1 MYPEERIIDM
11 VEGFKAATNKR
22 EFRRAAEIKR
32 FLLDRGV
39 VISDEGTWQ
48 RK

>member
-39 VISDEGTWQ
+39 VISDEGAWQ